1 MLLSRS
7 IRQQKVG
14 DDARIGLVAQPRRGR
29 GTRRAGL
36 RARSLVPQPWKGW
49 GTSALWH
56 RFLTGVLPALW
67 HRFVTG
73 DSRRF
78 AQPGSLLVTVSLF
91 AAVLV
96 LGILIPITAYADW
109 PQYGG
114 DVRRSSA
121 AVGAPAHLQSTWSAT
136 TDLTGDPF
144 IFEGP
149 SAPAVFDGRVYGYAK
164 QLTNGIFT
172 ASKLV
177 AIDATCGDVVF
188 ETPLAR
194 GQFDSWSAPAVDVI
208 HRTVIIGS
216 GANLYAIDADDG
228 SMVWETSLLRTV
240 VNASALIVG
249 PNNQRR
255 IFITDF
261 DGFGQ
266 SASLYCI
273 NASAFG
279 AVENPYQPGEIIW
292 TESIGGASGATPTLT
307 DNGLVVLAGINAPT
321 DAPSITNG
329 HISAYDPSAS
339 AGNRLAWRFQL
350 SSIGVANEGF
360 FGGVTINDGF
370 VYAASYDINGSGN
383 NSNLVKLDA
392 TDGSLAWSVACERS
406 NAIPIVGN
414 NERIYLSAGLDGFG
428 STPKVQAFDDL
439 GASASLAW
447 DTAVDSGFALSVG
460 GWTHQPVLSGDY
472 LYVGT
477 IPDGF
482 PFFGAYTNLSILN
495 VTLLPSDAGFV
506 VDSASGFGSS
516 PAVCDGR
523 LYSIGAS
530 GMFEISVPG
539 DFCGAGAGP
548 DGQLDLLDV
557 PCFVDA
563 LLHADVGT
571 FCAAEL
577 ARHDLNTDG
586 VFDGR
591 DVAALTALLI
601 GGTP

>member
-7 IRQQKVG
+7 IRQQKVN
-14 DDARIGLVAQPRRGR
+14 DDARIGLVPQPQRGR

-36 RARSLVPQPWKGW
+36 RARVLVPQPWNGW
-49 GTSALWH
+49 GTRALWR
-56 RFLTGVLPALW
+56 RFVTGDFSALW

-73 DSRRF
+73 DSRRR
-78 AQPGSLLVTVSLF
+78 ARPTSLLVTVSLF

-96 LGILIPITAYADW
+96 LGILIPNTAQADW

-114 DVRRSSA
+114 DGRQSSA
-121 AVGAPAHLQSTWSAT
+121 AVGAPALLHTTWAAT
-136 TDLTGDPF
+136 TDLHGEQL

-177 AIDATCGDVVF
+177 AIDAVCGDVVF

-194 GQFDSWSAPAVDVI
+194 GQFDSWSTPAVDVM

-228 SMVWETSLLRTV
+228 SIVWETSLLRTV

-266 SASLYCI
+266 SASLYCV
-273 NASAFG
+273 NASAFD
-279 AVENPYQPGEIIW
+279 AVENPFQPGEIIW
-292 TESIGGASGATPTLT
+292 TESIGGASGATPAFT
-307 DNGLVVLAGINAPT
+307 DDGLVVLAGINAPI
-321 DAPSITNG
+321 DAPGITNG
-329 HISAYDPSAS
+329 HISAYHPAAP
-339 AGNRLAWRFQL
+339 AGSRLAWRFQL

-383 NSNLVKLDA
+383 NSNLIKLDA
-392 TDGSLAWSVACERS
+392 TDGSLAWSVACERT
-406 NAIPIVGN
+406 NAIPIVGDN
-414 NERIYLSAGLDGFG
+414 GRVYISAGLDGFG

-439 GASASLAW
+439 GASAGLAW
-447 DTAVDSGFALSVG
+447 DTAVDSGFTLSVG
-460 GWTHQPVLSGDY
+460 GWTHQPVLSGDR

-477 IPDGF
+477 IPGGF
-482 PFFGAYTNLSILN
+482 PFFGAYTNLSIID
-495 VTLLPSDAGFV
+495 VTLSPSDPDFV
-506 VDSASGFGSS
+506 IASASGFGSS
-516 PAVCDGR
+516 PAVCNGR
-523 LYSIGAS
+523 LYSIGQT
-530 GMFEISVPG
+530 GMFEIGVPG
-539 DFCGAGAGP
+539 DLCGADGAP

-563 LLHADVGT
+563 LLHADIGA
-571 FCAAEL
+571 FCDAEL
-577 ARHDLNTDG
+577 ARHDLNMDG
-586 VFDGR
+586 AFDGR
-591 DVAALTALLI
+591 DVLTLTDMLI
-601 GGTP
+601 EGTP